1 MARMFSVRCNLFGV
15 YGAVAVAVSTAAPL
29 RAQPV
34 APGDKSVDSA
44 AATAER
50 SVAPSA
56 PSVTMPELLE
66 PLVPRYPANATGNA
80 RVLLHVTLDVAGR
93 VLQVEVK
100 DGIEPFASEARRVA
114 EAGRF
119 SPAQRGGVA
128 IPAKITVAV
137 DFTYTEETTSEPHVD
152 DVPSAPQTAAERG
165 AEATPAEP
173 SETIDIVITA
183 PRIDSTERVISKA
196 EARLMAGT
204 FGDPLRAVELL
215 PGVTPL
221 ISGVPYLYVRGA
233 PAGSVNFYLNDARV
247 PQLYHVG
254 PGSSILHPQLAEGV
268 ALRSGPYRARY
279 GDATSGV
286 ITARVEP
293 SVLAPS
299 AELETKAFESGGFVA
314 APFAGGD
321 GAVAIAA
328 KRSHLQYILDR
339 LNPELVLSY
348 WDYQLAASYDASGR
362 DQLSFLVFGAKDFV
376 GEKPS
381 VDGPVSTQ
389 LQTEFHRLKVGYN
402 RNLAPNVDL
411 SNYVILGIEGTKFDD
426 IGEEMNARSL
436 GGGTT
441 LSYVVSDRF
450 SWAVGATAEAMDYD
464 GSKAT
469 DWVGASHNGG
479 VSRVDTQSALWGE
492 GRVSPRRGAYLDAGL
507 RAVAYTS
514 AEERA
519 FSVEPRLTSTLDLS
533 ERVQTVL
540 AIGYTTQTPSASVP
554 APAVRPA
561 ELRGGIQR
569 ALQRAATVS
578 FRSPFELT
586 AEATAFFN
594 TYWNLSDPLSLGT
607 VPDPLGVGSSTSG
620 APLQEEELNFTDRP
634 NGRSYGLE
642 LLLRRPFNHD
652 LSGTLS
658 YTLAR
663 STRRLGNRDEL
674 SSFDRTHT
682 LNFTLG
688 YKLGSGYDVGTRVLL
703 YSGLPVREIGVI
715 GGHSNDRSDPFVR
728 VDFRASKEWHLTW
741 TDLMLIVE
749 VLNATFAKE
758 TLGVACGPQGCV
770 TAQFGPV
777 SVPSIG
783 LRGTFGGV
791 RSQAPGR

>member
-1 MARMFSVRCNLFGV
+1 MRGSI
-15 YGAVAVAVSTAAPL
+15 AVAVFASNPL
-29 RAQPV
+29 RAEQ
-34 APGDKSVDSA
+34 
-44 AATAER
+44 ATPDAT
-50 SVAPSA
+50 SVAPPSA
-56 PSVTMPELLE
+56 TATPKRAVAPAAPTVTLPELLE
-66 PLVPRYPANATGNA
+66 PLVPKYPANATGNA
-80 RVLLHVTLDVAGR
+80 RVLLHVTLDAAGR
-93 VLQVEVK
+93 VSHVDVK
-100 DGIEPFASEARRVA
+100 EGIEPFASEARRVA
-114 EAGRF
+114 QAGRF
-119 SPAQRGGVA
+119 SPAQRDGDL
-128 IPAKITVAV
+128 IPARITVAV
-137 DFTYTEETTSEPHVD
+137 DFNYTPVTTSEPPQTD
-152 DVPSAPQTAAERG
+152 DLRSETNAATQGGALAPSA
-165 AEATPAEP
+165 EP
-173 SETIDIVITA
+173 MEPIDIVITA
-183 PRIDSTERVISKA
+183 PRVDSTERAVSKA

-293 SVLAPS
+293 KVDAPS
-299 AELETKAFESGGFVA
+299 AELETKAFESSGFVA
-314 APFAGGD
+314 TPFAEGK
-321 GAVAIAA
+321 GAVAVAA

-348 WDYQLAASYDASGR
+348 WDYQAAASYDATGR
-362 DQLSFLVFGAKDFV
+362 DQLSFLILGAKDFV
-376 GEKPS
+376 GEKQN
-381 VDGPVSTQ
+381 VDAPVETQ
-389 LQTEFHRLKVGYN
+389 LQTEFHRLKFGYN

-411 SNYVILGIEGTKFDD
+411 SNYVILGVEGTKFDD
-426 IGEEMNARSL
+426 IGEEMSARSL
-436 GGGTT
+436 GGGST
-441 LSYVVSDRF
+441 LSYVVSDRL
-450 SWAVGATAEAMDYD
+450 SWAIGATAEAADYD

-469 DWVGASHNGG
+469 DWVGEIHNGG

-492 GRVSPRRGAYLDAGL
+492 GRVSPGRGVYLDAGL

-514 AEERA
+514 ADRRA
-519 FSVEPRLTSTLDLS
+519 FSVEPRLTSTLALS
-533 ERVQTVL
+533 ERVEAVL
-540 AIGYTTQTPSASVP
+540 ATGYTTQTPSASVP

-569 ALQRAATVS
+569 ALQRAATVRY
-578 FRSPFELT
+578 RSPFELT

-607 VPDPLGVGSSTSG
+607 VPDPLGVGSSSNG
-620 APLQEEELNFTDRP
+620 APLQQEELNFTDRP
-634 NGRSYGLE
+634 NGRAYGVE
-642 LLLRRPFNHD
+642 LLLRRPFTHD
-652 LSGTLS
+652 LSGMLS
-658 YTLAR
+658 YTLSR
-663 STRRLGNRDEL
+663 STRRIGSQNAL

-688 YKLGSGYDVGTRVLL
+688 YKLGSGYDLGTRLLL
-703 YSGLPVREIGVI
+703 YSGLPVREIGVV
-715 GGHSNDRSDPFVR
+715 GGHTNERSEPFVR
-728 VDFRASKEWHLTW
+728 LDFRASKEWHLSW

-770 TAQFGPV
+770 TAEFGPV
-777 SVPSIG
+777 SVPSVG
-783 LRGTFGGV
+783 LRGTFGGT
-791 RSQAPGR
+791 RTDTQ